1 MVTDAAILNAAIL
14 IVDDRED
21 NVRQKIELQKGR
33 TMKSKP
39 VVLVV
44 DDQLQNIMLLE
55 GFLVRQGY
63 EIIQAVSGEE
73 ALEKLFGNQV
83 DLVLLDV
90 KMPGM
95 SGFET
100 LTKLRADTRTER
112 IPVIMI
118 TSYNESEVRVK
129 CLDLGCDDFISKP
142 FDQYELVAR
151 VKSLLR
157 IKFLNDDVDEAREFA
172 ESVINT
178 VREPL
183 ISLDQDLR
191 VVTVNR
197 SFYDFFKV
205 KPEETVG
212 QLIYDLGN
220 KQWDIPKLRE
230 LLETI
235 LPEHTT
241 FDNYE
246 VEHDFA
252 TIGRRIM
259 LLNARQIQRVSG
271 KERIILLTIEDI
283 TARKQL
289 EDLLAESEMRYR
301 RIYETASDGIV
312 LFEKTGGHIVHANPA
327 AEKMLG
333 YSEAEYIG
341 KKLQDVGI
349 SIDMSDFPEVMN
361 ALDKSGIL
369 NYENVPTRTKS
380 GQNIDTDIYIVD
392 RAQVAQCNIR
402 NITERKLAED
412 KLKEEK
418 TFIAGA
424 LNMLK
429 DIFFVL
435 DLDGGFIK
443 WNRAM
448 LDVSGYVDSEIT
460 GMKSFKLFIHD
471 DKERVAQAI
480 EETVKEGSSSIDT
493 IIVTK
498 DGRQIPYE
506 IKTSLLR
513 DHAGKLIGI
522 SGIGRDLTER
532 KKIETQLIQSQK
544 MEAIG
549 TLAGGVAHD
558 FNNMLCVIIGHAN
571 LALMDLDSTQPIHV
585 NVEEI
590 RKAAERSAD
599 LTRQLLAFARQ
610 QTIAPKVLNL
620 NATITGMFNMLK
632 RLIGEAIGLQW
643 QPENDLW
650 PVKVDPSQIDQILA
664 NLCVNARDSIA
675 DVGEITIEAGNS
687 IVDESYCALNLGLV
701 PGEYVRLTVS
711 DNGCGMDK
719 KTRAHIF
726 EPFFTTKAVGE
737 GTGLGLSTV
746 YGAVKQNNGFINV
759 YSEPGLGTTFSIYLP
774 RHVGKSAAARPEA
787 AGELAQRGQE
797 VILLVEDEPSILK
810 VTTMLLTRQGYA
822 VIAANTPGE
831 AIELAGEYQDEI
843 SLLMTDVVMPEMNGR
858 DLSKKL
864 LSRNPNLKCLYMSG
878 YTADVIAHHGVLD
891 EGVYFIQKPFTMTD
905 LAAKVRVVLDS
916 K

>member
-1 MVTDAAILNAAIL
+1 M
-14 IVDDRED
+14 
-21 NVRQKIELQKGR
+21 
-33 TMKSKP
+33 MKNKP
-39 VVLVV
+39 VILVV
-44 DDQLQNIMLLE
+44 DDQLQNITLLE
-55 GFLVRQGY
+55 GFLARQGY
-63 EIIQAVSGEE
+63 EIIQAESGAD
-73 ALEKLFGNQV
+73 ALGKLFGNQV

-90 KMPGM
+90 KMPKM
-95 SGFET
+95 SGFEV
-100 LTKLRADTRTER
+100 LTKLRADKKTQR
-112 IPVIMI
+112 IPVIMV
-118 TSYNESEVRVK
+118 TSYNESEVRLK

-142 FDQYELVAR
+142 FEQYELLAR

-157 IKFLNDDVDEAREFA
+157 IKFLNDEVDEAREFA

-183 ISLDQDLR
+183 VSLDQDLR
-191 VVTVNR
+191 VVTASR

-212 QLIYDLGN
+212 ELIYDLGN

-230 LLETI
+230 LMETV
-235 LPEHTT
+235 LPQHAT
-241 FDNYE
+241 FSNYE

-252 TIGRRIM
+252 TIGRRTM
-259 LLNARQIQRVSG
+259 LLNARQIQRVWG
-271 KERIILLTIEDI
+271 KERGILLAIEDI
-283 TARKQL
+283 TARKRL

-312 LFEKTGGHIVHANPA
+312 LFEKCAGHIVHANPA

-333 YSEAEYIG
+333 YSEKEYVG
-341 KKLQDVGI
+341 KNLQDVGI
-349 SIDMSDFPEVMN
+349 SIDMSNFPEVMN
-361 ALDKSGIL
+361 ELDKSGIL
-369 NYENVPTRTKS
+369 NYDGVTVKTKS

-402 NITERKLAED
+402 DITERKLADE
-412 KLKEEK
+412 KLKGEK
-418 TFIAGA
+418 TFIINA
-424 LNMLK
+424 LNTLK

-435 DLDGGFIK
+435 DLEGRFIR
-443 WNRAM
+443 WNKAM
-448 LDVSGYVDSEIT
+448 NDVSGYHEREI
-460 GMKSFKLFIHD
+460 GVMNPLSLFRNED
-471 DKERVAQAI
+471 VERVSRAF
-480 EETVKEGSSSIDT
+480 EETAKEESSSIDA

-513 DHAGKLIGI
+513 DHAGNLMGI
-522 SGIGRDLTER
+522 SGVGRDLTER
-532 KKIETQLIQSQK
+532 KKLETQLVQSQK

-571 LALMDLDSTQPIHV
+571 LALMGLDPTQSLHV

-599 LTRQLLAFARQ
+599 LTRQLLAFARK

-620 NATITGMFNMLK
+620 NETITGMFNMLK
-632 RLIGEAIGLQW
+632 RLIGEAISLKW
-643 QPENDLW
+643 QPGDDLW

-675 DVGEITIEAGNS
+675 DIGKITIETGNN
-687 IVDESYCALNLGLV
+687 IVDEGYCANNLGFV
-701 PGEYVRLTVS
+701 PGEYVRLSVS

-719 KTRAHIF
+719 KTLAHIF
-726 EPFFTTKAVGE
+726 EPFFTTKALGE

-759 YSEPGLGTTFSIYLP
+759 YSEPGLGTTFTIYLP
-774 RHVGKSAAARPEA
+774 RYVGKVAQARPEA
-787 AGELAQRGQE
+787 AGELAPRGQE
-797 VILLVEDEPSILK
+797 TILLVEDEPSILN
-810 VTTMLLTRQGYA
+810 VTTMLLTRQGYT

-831 AIELAGEYQDEI
+831 AINLAVGHVSEI

-858 DLSKKL
+858 DLAKKL
-864 LSRNPNLKCLYMSG
+864 LSLNPNLKCLYMSG
-878 YTADVIAHHGVLD
+878 YTSDVIAHHCVLD

-905 LAAKVRVVLDS
+905 LAAKVREVLDS
-916 K
+916 KGASRGRW